1 MSINSKYR
9 SFLLFYVA
17 VIIAVYFILDKTAS
31 TWSFEHLHRPVFL
44 ESLTHIVDR
53 LRSGSVFFLVG
64 VAFIAVLAKWT
75 PGYYLKTASLASIA
89 ILVSYEIKD
98 ELKYFFGRTWPET
111 WTNANPSWI
120 KDKVFGF
127 NILHGGQGWGSFPSG
142 HTTQIAALATVIWL
156 RLPNSRWLSLLL
168 TLAVAV
174 GLWGSDYHFVSDI
187 LAGGLVGIGSAVG
200 IVNLLSKS
208 D

>member
-156 RLPNSRWLSLLL
+156 RLPNFRWLSLLL

-174 GLWGSDYHFVSDI
+174 GLWGSVYHFVSDI